1 MSNTHRDAQGRLLPG
16 HPGISPGR
24 PAREK
29 ELAILDTIKA
39 EATPERVRAVLEKLH
54 EQAVEHGSV
63 RAAQL
68 WLVYVAG
75 QPQKVEAQ
83 PASGYDFSR
92 SLFKRIA
99 ELEEQVNAKTIEG
112 ESTQ

>member
-1 MSNTHRDAQGRLLPG
+1 MSNNRDAQGRLLPG
-16 HPGISPGR
+16 HSSPGPGR
-24 PAREK
+24 PTREK

-39 EATPERVRAVLEKLH
+39 EATPEKVKAVLQKLH

-63 RAAQL
+63 KAAQL
-68 WLVYVAG
+68 WLAYVAG
-75 QPQKVEAQ
+75 KPQEAEAQ

-99 ELEEQVNAKTIEG
+99 ELEAQVNAKTIEG
-112 ESTQ
+112 ESV